1 LTAETVRR
9 LESLGADPCGEF
21 GEYHTVVTDCPRFSS
36 PLAVVIGESVRRGDC
51 WALDMTVDE
60 SRSAGGVPAFLTQ
73 MALGPGARCPSDALR
88 TLAQRH
94 GSGAKIPL
102 HRMRGTV
109 LLLESDRSLLVDV
122 DLLRANE
129 LIVHHCRELA
139 NALKQFQHAAPDV
152 VVAVLSGHDTTT
164 IVPGLRG
171 LSDHATSIIVASV
184 PDERE
189 AARQAGADSFLLNS
203 APPAD
208 LLYEIRRALILRR
221 SGRRLP
227 WNW

>member
-1 LTAETVRR
+1 MKTARSANPNFRHVQNREFSTAPVILKR
-9 LESLGADPCGEF
+9 LGAD
-21 GEYHTVVTDCPRFSS
+21 V
-36 PLAVVIGESVRRGDC
+36 
-51 WALDMTVDE
+51 ALVDHHDVFE
-60 SRSAGGVPAFLTQ
+60 DSQPERSTASGSAG
-73 MALGPGARCPSDALR
+73 
-88 TLAQRH
+88 
-94 GSGAKIPL
+94 GSGAKIPR

-129 LIVHHCRELA
+129 LIVYHCHELA
-139 NALKQFQHAAPDV
+139 NALKQLQHMAPDV
-152 VVAVLSGHDTTT
+152 VVAVLSGHDSPS
-164 IVPGLRG
+164 IVPGLRD
-171 LSDHATSIIVASV
+171 LADYATSIIVASV
-184 PDERE
+184 PEERE
-189 AARQAGADSFLLNS
+189 AARKAGADSFLLNS